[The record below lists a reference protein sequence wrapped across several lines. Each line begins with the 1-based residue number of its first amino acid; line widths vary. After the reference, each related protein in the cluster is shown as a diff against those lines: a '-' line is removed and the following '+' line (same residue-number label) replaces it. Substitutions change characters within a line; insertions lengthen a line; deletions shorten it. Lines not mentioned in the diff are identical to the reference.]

1 MPALLLA
8 LSLSGVAE
16 PQDPPAPPPVVR
28 RDAWVTEQVRG
39 PGLVQHVY
47 ASAAAGADVSY
58 HVWLPPGYVDA
69 EPARRYPV
77 LYWLHGSGGG
87 VAGIAPVARWFDTAV
102 REGRLPPLLVVFPN
116 GLADGM
122 WCDSRDGRTPVETVL
137 VREIVPRID
146 ALFATVARREGRL
159 LEGFSMGGYGALR
172 LAFVH
177 RDLFAAASSLGGG
190 PLQRELVAT
199 PRANE
204 ARRLQVLHRVYGG
217 DQAVFRQQSPWQLA
231 SEHADALRGATRI
244 RLLVGDRDETLP
256 ANRDLHAHFE
266 RLGLPHAYEEV
277 AGVPHDA
284 LRLLRQLGDRF
295 FAFHR
300 EVLAGVGG

>member
-1 MPALLLA
+1 MPVLLLA
-8 LSLSGVAE
+8 CSLSLVAA
-16 PQDPPAPPPVVR
+16 PQDPPAPLPVAR
-28 RDAWVTEQVRG
+28 SHAWVTEEVRG

-77 LYWLHGSGGG
+77 VYWLHGSGGG
-87 VAGIAPVARWFDTAV
+87 VAGIAPVARWFDAAV
-102 REGRLPPLLVVFPN
+102 REQRLPPLLVVFPN
-116 GLADGM
+116 GLANGM
-122 WCDSRDGRTPVETVL
+122 WCDGRDGRTPVETVL

-146 ALFATVARREGRL
+146 ALFATVARREGRM

-190 PLQRELVAT
+190 PLQRELIAT
-199 PRANE
+199 PRAGE
-204 ARRLQVLHRVYGG
+204 ARRLQVLRDVFGG
-217 DQAVFRQQSPWQLA
+217 DQEVFRQQSPWQLA
-231 SEHADALRGATRI
+231 ADHADALRDATRI
-244 RLLVGDRDETLP
+244 RLLVGDRDETLL

-266 RLGLPHAYEEV
+266 RLGLPHEYGEV

-284 LRLLRQLGDRF
+284 LRLLRRLGDRF

-300 EVLAGVGG
+300 EVFAAAGG